1 MIRIDTALIGQEQ
14 KQHAGVPPA
23 PTSADQLAAPQLHAY
38 PCHTRPETGSNLPR
52 RFSAFFRLRAT
63 SSPLELEL
71 EVKLE
76 LELETQFRS
85 VDVESISLLEAHH
98 RNSSHQQDTPSPP
111 RHSHLRRHSVAPAS
125 AVPTAVYSLIHPSES
140 IVFCP

>member
-1 MIRIDTALIGQEQ
+1 M
-14 KQHAGVPPA
+14 
-23 PTSADQLAAPQLHAY
+23 
-38 PCHTRPETGSNLPR
+38 PR

-85 VDVESISLLEAHH
+85 VDAALFFHPPCLEYVCLRHSFKLIMVLEATIDD
-98 RNSSHQQDTPSPP
+98 SALLSIAPTYPVGTP
-111 RHSHLRRHSVAPAS
+111 
-125 AVPTAVYSLIHPSES
+125 
-140 IVFCP
+140 

>member
-85 VDVESISLLEAHH
+85 VDAALFFHPPCLEYVCL
-98 RNSSHQQDTPSPP
+98 
-111 RHSHLRRHSVAPAS
+111 RHSFKLIMVLQATIDDSALLSIAPTYP
-125 AVPTAVYSLIHPSES
+125 VGTP
-140 IVFCP
+140 